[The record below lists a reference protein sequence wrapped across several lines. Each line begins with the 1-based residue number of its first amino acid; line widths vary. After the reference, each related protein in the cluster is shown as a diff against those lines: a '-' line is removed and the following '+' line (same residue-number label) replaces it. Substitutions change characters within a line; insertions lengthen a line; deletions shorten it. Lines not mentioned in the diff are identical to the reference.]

1 MVRMGLKLYPM
12 HTAGRESAGHKIGW
26 QGKLLPGWLEVPAGW
41 VASWRL
47 AGAPRRPHRWVW
59 VSARKRHRVARVKA
73 DVAACCGRSPS
84 SEGTGG
90 TSREAAPVTAAVKPT
105 RSVR

>member
-47 AGAPRRPHRWVW
+47 AGAPQLPTDGSGCRRANV
-59 VSARKRHRVARVKA
+59 
-73 DVAACCGRSPS
+73 
-84 SEGTGG
+84 TGWPG
-90 TSREAAPVTAAVKPT
+90 
-105 RSVR
+105 